1 MARRRRERGGSVA
14 GSIQVLRSATSNGSM
29 RRLLAAFFLFNAQE
43 YAVWIAVVVYAFDR
57 GGAATAGAV
66 LVAQLIPAALVAPFT
81 SVAGDR
87 LRRDVA
93 LTAGYVIQAVAC
105 FGLALAIWKAPPLV
119 AYAAAVVV
127 SCAVTFTRPSH
138 NAVMPEL
145 ADTPEQLTAANAAT
159 GLMEGLGTL
168 VGPGLNAATI
178 VAIGPAGVVALMG
191 VFVLG
196 AAALTFR
203 LALYRGVPHIPSPD
217 VGSLIGDVIGGV
229 RELRAEPGA
238 ALLLVI
244 SGSQFLLIGL
254 LDVFSALLAIQVLD
268 IGSSGAGVFA
278 AGFGVGGIVGA
289 SSAVMLARRGRLSAT
304 MVLALTACGTSLA
317 FLGLANGMGVALV
330 LLAACGAARSVFD
343 VAARTLLQRAVKEHV
358 LARAFGLAEALQ
370 MIGLAAGSAVAP
382 FLVSWFGERGA
393 FAAAGVVLLA
403 TATGA
408 WRPLGRTDATAKV
421 PGPELETLRGIS
433 IFAPLPEHV
442 AEQLSWHLIPVEAP
456 EGAVI
461 IREGDPGDRF
471 YIVVEG
477 TMAVSVDGAPRRDLQ
492 VGQYFGEI
500 ALLRDVPRT
509 ATVRARTDCRLLAL
523 ERQVF
528 LQAVT
533 GSVGSLAEADR
544 GIERHAGT

>member
-1 MARRRRERGGSVA
+1 VA
-14 GSIQVLRSATSNGSM
+14 GSIQVLRSATRNGSM

-66 LVAQLIPAALVAPFT
+66 LVAQLIPAAVVAPFT

-93 LTAGYVIQAVAC
+93 LTVGYLIQAVAC
-105 FGLALAIWKAPPLV
+105 LGLALAIWKAPPLI
-119 AYAAAVVV
+119 AYAAAVVA

-191 VFVLG
+191 VFMLG

-203 LALYRGVPHIPSPD
+203 LALYRGVPHIASPD
-217 VGSLIGDVIGGV
+217 VGSLIGDVVGGV
-229 RELRAEPGA
+229 RELGADPGA
-238 ALLLVI
+238 ALLLLI

-254 LDVFSALLAIQVLD
+254 LDVFSALLAIEVLD
-268 IGSSGAGVFA
+268 IGNSGAGVFA

-289 SSAVMLARRGRLSAT
+289 SSAVMLARRGRLSAA
-304 MVLALTACGTSLA
+304 MVLALMACGTSLA

-330 LLAACGAARSVFD
+330 MLAACGAARSVFD
-343 VAARTLLQRAVKEHV
+343 VASRTLMQRAVKESV
-358 LARAFGLAEALQ
+358 LARVFGLAEALQ
-370 MIGLAAGSAVAP
+370 MIGLAVGSAAAP
-382 FLVSWFGERGA
+382 LLVSWFGERGA
-393 FAAAGVVLLA
+393 FVAAGVILLSLA
-403 TATGA
+403 AGS
-408 WRPLGRTDATAKV
+408 WRPLGRTDSVSKQ
-421 PGPELETLRGIS
+421 PGPDLELLRSIS

-442 AEQLSWHLIPVEAP
+442 AEQLSWHLISLEAA
-456 EGAVI
+456 EGTVI
-461 IREGDPGDRF
+461 VRQGDPGDRF

-477 TMAVSVDGAPRRDLQ
+477 TMAVTIDGAPRRDLQ
-492 VGQYFGEI
+492 AGSFFGEI

-509 ATVRARTDCRLLAL
+509 ATVTARTACRLLAL

-533 GSVGSLAEADR
+533 GSIGSLAEADR
-544 GIERHAGT
+544 GIERHVGT